1 MVKCEY
7 CNKEYD
13 NLTNE
18 HIFPNFF
25 YEILGLKNNKV
36 KYLSF
41 NESFNISSR
50 KELFI
55 KKVCA
60 TCNNIVLSK
69 LDIEF
74 ASLIKPFILNDT
86 FSTENID
93 YDKVIRWLIKT
104 FFNSYLYIN
113 QKSVIELYK
122 NNYINS
128 ILKEKLIEREL
139 LFSITLKG
147 NNLNNSFMSIGT
159 ILEPRKIVKY
169 LDIYNFF
176 QIKNHM
182 FILVIFKKPK
192 YYKKHSKEVIQ
203 YLKNE
208 YNATYHKKILKLD
221 NNTKEKLPIQYIYNA
236 NEDDTNIPFKLLCKL
251 QWNIHNKINSIYDDV
266 MQIVNDPIESRLL
279 VSQYDS
285 NTNAL
290 YSSSKSL
297 LISLDN
303 IAILLHFNNDSQIT
317 RYAYDICNYKYNEI
331 IKVQEYKDANI
342 TLNRYDNMTLLKMHD
357 LNDIK
362 NPFIRSLHVPQN
374 QINWDNFKKNIKE
387 QDNFIYIAKSKSKV
401 LEKQL
406 DNKSVKNII
415 FISKVKVTQV

>member
-1 MVKCEY
+1 M
-7 CNKEYD
+7 
-13 NLTNE
+13 
-18 HIFPNFF
+18 
-25 YEILGLKNNKV
+25 
-36 KYLSF
+36 
-41 NESFNISSR
+41 
-50 KELFI
+50 
-55 KKVCA
+55 
-60 TCNNIVLSK
+60 
-69 LDIEF
+69 
-74 ASLIKPFILNDT
+74 NDT
-86 FSTENID
+86 FITENID

-122 NNYINS
+122 NNYINL
-128 ILKEKLIEREL
+128 ILKDKTIEREL

-182 FILVIFKKPK
+182 FILVIFKKSK
-192 YYKKHSKEVIQ
+192 YYKKYSKEVMK
-203 YLKNE
+203 YLTNE
-208 YNATYHKKILKLD
+208 YNATHHKKTLKLA
-221 NNTKEKLPIQYIYNA
+221 NSRKEKLPIQYIYNA

-266 MQIVNDPIESRLL
+266 NQIVKDPIESRLL

-285 NTNAL
+285 NTNTL

-297 LISLDN
+297 LISLDG

-331 IKVQEYKDANI
+331 IKVQEYRDANI
-342 TLNRYDNMTLLKMHD
+342 ILNRYDNMTLLKMND
-357 LNDIK
+357 LNDI
-362 NPFIRSLHVPQN
+362 N
-374 QINWDNFKKNIKE
+374 
-387 QDNFIYIAKSKSKV
+387 
-401 LEKQL
+401 
-406 DNKSVKNII
+406 
-415 FISKVKVTQV
+415 